1 LGSKA
6 LVKLR
11 ALIDNQIITVG
22 WSLAALLKH
31 SWHKMK
37 AMQQPKIFVVED
49 NPVYQTLVLKQL
61 ENISQDIHVF
71 STGENFLVEINH
83 APDLIILDYNLD
95 GIING
100 YDVLKEIKK
109 LACVPP
115 VIFFS
120 ANLEISVT
128 SSILKLGVV
137 EYIEKTIFTL
147 PRLKNSI
154 TRVLESSM
162 GVIIARA

>member
-1 LGSKA
+1 
-6 LVKLR
+6 
-11 ALIDNQIITVG
+11 
-22 WSLAALLKH
+22 
-31 SWHKMK
+31 MK
-37 AMQQPKIFVVED
+37 PMQQQPRIFVVED

-71 STGENFLVEINH
+71 SRGENFLAELSY
-83 APDLIILDYNLD
+83 APDLIILDYNLE
-95 GIING
+95 GTING
-100 YDVLKEIKK
+100 YDVLKELKK
-109 LACVPP
+109 LTYTSP

-120 ANLEISVT
+120 SNLEISVT

-162 GVIIARA
+162 GVAFARA